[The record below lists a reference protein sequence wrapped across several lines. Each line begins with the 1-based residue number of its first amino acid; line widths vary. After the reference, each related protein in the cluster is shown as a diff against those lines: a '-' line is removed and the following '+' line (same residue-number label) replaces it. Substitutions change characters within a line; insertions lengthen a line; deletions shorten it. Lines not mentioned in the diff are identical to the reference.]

1 MDKSQIDLSALP
13 EPWRSMLQNL
23 DVEAIKQLQTS
34 MDPAMMEGL
43 VKTALGMARNTMR
56 PEDVQVL
63 EEMVGSLLKVMASGK

>member
-13 EPWRSMLQNL
+13 EPWRSMFQNL

>member
-1 MDKSQIDLSALP
+1 MSALP
-13 EPWRSMLQNL
+13 EPWRSMFQNL